1 MLSPS
6 LDTFR
11 LFIHVVAASV
21 WVGGQIAIAGVVGP
35 VRAHDPSATRAVA
48 YGFARVAWPAF
59 ALAVVTGIWSLL
71 ETDVANTSSKYQAT
85 LMIKILVVAF
95 AGMFAAVHSMGK
107 SKVALAVGGAAGLV
121 ASLLAMYLGVLLA
134 GG

>member
-1 MLSPS
+1 
-6 LDTFR
+6 
-11 LFIHVVAASV
+11 
-21 WVGGQIAIAGVVGP
+21 
-35 VRAHDPSATRAVA
+35 
-48 YGFARVAWPAF
+48 
-59 ALAVVTGIWSLL
+59 
-71 ETDVANTSSKYQAT
+71 
-85 LMIKILVVAF
+85 MIKILVVAF